1 MDKDKQ
7 NSVTLA
13 LLVLIVVINLF
24 LWSNTRYLKGQVT
37 RLQAEMHDLRTHVAA
52 EVAGISNTV
61 QSMHDDARW
70 WTPATIDF
78 HEIDGGTALVQ
89 INWQL
94 REYRPGSAVAL
105 NYQPVGETGF
115 TAVPA
120 EEQADGYFS
129 AVVPVQVPL
138 EPLWYVSL
146 NRTTADSRPPQPR
159 VQVVEDSMIAGHHEP
174 SLRYYISMQDGETA
188 RTSEIRNLGLAKL
201 SFNLFNPLH
210 LNLNLRGDEI
220 TATLHEQESGSP
232 RFKLQRVYLE
242 TRQGHDRILDKW
254 RLEPAALQNGQPVYE
269 VSATASGTFDSLYV
283 VAEYSGGLVAEKQ
296 IPLR

>member
-24 LWSNTRYLKGQVT
+24 LWSNNRYIKEQVT
-37 RLQAEMHDLRTHVAA
+37 RLQGDMHDLRTHVSG
-52 EVAGISNTV
+52 EVAGIRSTV
-61 QSMHDDARW
+61 QGMHDDARW

-78 HEIDGGTALVQ
+78 HEIDDGGTASVQ

-115 TAVPA
+115 TTVPA
-120 EEQADGYFS
+120 EEQTGGYFS
-129 AVVPVQVPL
+129 VVVPVQVPL
-138 EPLWYVSL
+138 EPIWYVSL

-159 VQVVEDSMIAGHHEP
+159 VQVVEDSLIAGHHEP
-174 SLRYYISMQDGETA
+174 GLRYYISVQDGETA

-201 SFNLFNPLH
+201 
-210 LNLNLRGDEI
+210 
-220 TATLHEQESGSP
+220 
-232 RFKLQRVYLE
+232 
-242 TRQGHDRILDKW
+242 
-254 RLEPAALQNGQPVYE
+254 
-269 VSATASGTFDSLYV
+269 
-283 VAEYSGGLVAEKQ
+283 
-296 IPLR
+296 